1 MSSSAITTGRSP
13 RPWRSAFLLL
23 LVGPIA
29 IYQHYNVRQ
38 LEA

>member
-1 MSSSAITTGRSP
+1 VAI
-13 RPWRSAFLLL
+13 AFLLL

-29 IYQHYNVRQ
+29 VYQYYNVRQ